1 MPTRLFPGACPEVK
15 LGKGEKKMSAAG
27 LVRRLFG
34 LKRVKNGRYDTL
46 M

>member
-15 LGKGEKKMSAAG
+15 LGKGEKKRSG
-27 LVRRLFG
+27 EESVERLFG
-34 LKRVKNGRYDTL
+34 LKRGKNGQFDTL